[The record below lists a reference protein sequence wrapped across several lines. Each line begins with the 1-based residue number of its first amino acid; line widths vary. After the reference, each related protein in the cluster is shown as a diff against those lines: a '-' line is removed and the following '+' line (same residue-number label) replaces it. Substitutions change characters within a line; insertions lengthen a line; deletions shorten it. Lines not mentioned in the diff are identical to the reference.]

1 MSQERP
7 DDPFSDSADAKRG
20 AEDSGQ
26 ALADAE
32 HHGFTIQTGGRN
44 TIAGTAERIGRA
56 AGTAQRQVRRG
67 IELVRPAASTGGGT
81 SNARQKELDAEAKA
95 RHDDAHRIG
104 ELSEFAAERL
114 LLLREQLQD
123 AVSRSRRAT
132 RRMVTEHPGP
142 ILAALAG
149 LCVALG
155 VGLRVTSPGR
165 R

>member
-7 DDPFSDSADAKRG
+7 DDSFSDSDDARRG
-20 AEDSGQ
+20 AQDSGQ
-26 ALADAE
+26 AASHAE

-44 TIAGTAERIGRA
+44 TIADTAERIGRV

-81 SNARQKELDAEAKA
+81 SNARQKEMDAEAKA

-114 LLLREQLQD
+114 LLREQLQD
-123 AVSRSRRAT
+123 VVSRSRRAT

-155 VGLRVTSPGR
+155 VGLRVSSPSR